1 MPTYILV
8 EDMINDMID
17 EISYIKIKSHLRL
30 SEE

>member
-17 EISYIKIKSHLRL
+17 EISYIKIKSHLSL

>member
-17 EISYIKIKSHLRL
+17 EINYIKIKSHLSL
-30 SEE
+30 SED

>member
-8 EDMINDMID
+8 EDMINDMIE
-17 EISYIKIKSHLRL
+17 EISYIKIKSHLSL